1 MTREERKTQAL
12 AYLKELN
19 IYSPYINGFMKQDKV
34 CYFERFGGYWVDQQP
49 EVYAKMK
56 DLEARFNATVYAIT
70 HEYTEFGECYSFLMV
85 TNYPEE
91 WDDLLFKEDGTFYV
105 FAYVWNKDVEY
116 FSEFGTIGV
125 KSLGGGITRVA

>member
-19 IYSPYINGFMKQDKV
+19 MYSPYINGFMKQDKV

>member
-1 MTREERKTQAL
+1 MTREERKKQAL
-12 AYLKELN
+12 VYLKQLD

-34 CYFERFGGYWVDQQP
+34 CYFECFGGYWVDQQP

-91 WDDLLFKEDGTFYV
+91 WDDLLFKEDGTFYA

>member
-1 MTREERKTQAL
+1 MTREERKTQAM